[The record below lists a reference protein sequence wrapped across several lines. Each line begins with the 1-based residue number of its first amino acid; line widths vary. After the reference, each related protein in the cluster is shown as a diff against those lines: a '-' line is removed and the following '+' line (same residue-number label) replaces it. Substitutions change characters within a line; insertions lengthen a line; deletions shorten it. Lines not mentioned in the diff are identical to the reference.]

1 MLVSHRTIHYCSIK
15 NCEEPLHIKTL
26 KLCRAHHY
34 HYRTWG
40 IDKNGESKQPKC
52 LLCNKIVQSLNKTPP
67 KKIAEQISEVLVK
80 NKFKKHTIGNKQA
93 KIVLYRKVC
102 HKCYPKYLRSKII
115 KRLDG
120 ACKCCGENEP
130 LFLQIDHIKG
140 GGSKERKKF
149 IDSSQYYEF
158 LLTRPDLKKKYQLLC
173 ANCNAGRYYN
183 GGVHENGVCPHK
195 TQTRKCG

>member
-1 MLVSHRTIHYCSIK
+1 MSDGQCSIR
-15 NCEEPLHIKTL
+15 NCEKELHIRTL

-52 LLCNKIVQSLNKTPP
+52 LLCNKIVQSLNKIPP
-67 KKIAEQISEVLVK
+67 KKIAEQV
-80 NKFKKHTIGNKQA
+80 
-93 KIVLYRKVC
+93 KIVLYKKVC
-102 HKCYPKYLRSKII
+102 HKCYPKYLRNKII
-115 KRLDG
+115 KRLG
-120 ACKCCGENEP
+120 SACKCCGENEP

-140 GGSKERKKF
+140 GGNKERKKF
-149 IDSSQYYEF
+149 IDSSQYYEY

-183 GGVHENGVCPHK
+183 GGAYKNGVCPH
-195 TQTRKCG
+195 QIQYRKCG

>member
-1 MLVSHRTIHYCSIK
+1 MVSKFLR
-15 NCEEPLHIKTL
+15 
-26 KLCRAHHY
+26 
-34 HYRTWG
+34 
-40 IDKNGESKQPKC
+40 C
-52 LLCNKIVQSLNKTPP
+52 LLCNKIIQSLNKIPP

-80 NKFKKHTIGNKQA
+80 NKFKKYTIGNKQA

-130 LFLQIDHIKG
+130 LFIQIDHIKG
-140 GGSKERKKF
+140 GGRRERKKF
-149 IDSSQYYEF
+149 IDSSKYYEY

-183 GGVHENGVCPHK
+183 GGAHENGVCPHK
-195 TQTRKCG
+195 VQTRKCGWVSQRNAIR